1 MVEKKPSDNSTQKGS
16 FSSKSFSSKSFALE
30 SFRYVPS
37 AGEKITANISGQQP
51 SLNIS
56 GEVKEVEFKKSDTAP
71 SQFNIV
77 FNNYAPNS
85 FNSTITSNQS
95 IFQYYSIE
103 YILTFTSQQ
112 DISIECK
119 TILRAQIKNF
129 EQECK
134 KSNPDQVK
142 LNYVC
147 PIAKDVGLMLVK
159 YGMDSGQLK
168 F

>member
-1 MVEKKPSDNSTQKGS
+1 MARKKTESGS
-16 FSSKSFSSKSFALE
+16 FTSKSFSSDSFTLD

-37 AGEKITANISGQQP
+37 PGEMVVANVSGQQP

-56 GEVKEVEFKKSDTAP
+56 GEVKEVEFKKSDTVP

-112 DISIECK
+112 NISIESK
-119 TILRAQIKNF
+119 TILQAQIKNF
-129 EQECK
+129 ERECK
-134 KSNPDQVK
+134 KSNPDQGK
-142 LNYVC
+142 LKSILNYVC
-147 PIAKDVGLMLVK
+147 PITKDVVLMLIK
-159 YGMDSGQLK
+159 YGLDSGQLK